1 MAQYYTQLV
10 HDFYFD
16 TFLFSLNV
24 KFLFHCIIH
33 LAAATPALNIHSI
46 QVAGECFCF
55 CIEVE
60 MLTSE
65 LTGRQAH
72 VSITL
77 TEYQMLLD
85 VSTIYQV
92 SFS

>member
-24 KFLFHCIIH
+24 KFLFHCIIY
-33 LAAATPALNIHSI
+33 LAAATPQLNIHSI
-46 QVAGECFCF
+46 QVATEQLGWCFCF
-55 CIEVE
+55 WTEVE
-60 MLTSE
+60 MLTSD
-65 LTGRQAH
+65 LTGTCFYNSQ
-72 VSITL
+72 

-85 VSTIYQV
+85 ILPG
-92 SFS
+92 FF